1 MSAGPT
7 SAATWAAI
15 AATLVKEIPALAVV
29 PAADVALALPVIAL
43 LGDDAIELIFAAQ
56 RYTEQ
61 LGIHVGPIDPENPG
75 APRYFVNKEGNRL

>member
-43 LGDDAIELIFAAQ
+43 LGDDAI
-56 RYTEQ
+56 
-61 LGIHVGPIDPENPG
+61 
-75 APRYFVNKEGNRL
+75 